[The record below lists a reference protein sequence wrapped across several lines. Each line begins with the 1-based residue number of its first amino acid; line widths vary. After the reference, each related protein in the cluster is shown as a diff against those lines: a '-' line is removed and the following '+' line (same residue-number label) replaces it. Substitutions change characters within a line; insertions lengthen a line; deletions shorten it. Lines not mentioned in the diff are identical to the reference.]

1 MFRTAGIKNLFLAP
15 FCIWAGIF
23 IFVPVVFMFY
33 YGLTDPAGNFTL
45 KNLLMIFQTEFF
57 HSLKM
62 SVLLA
67 LISTAVCLLLA
78 YPLCLI
84 LVERAKSAGTII
96 TLLFILPLW
105 MNTLLS
111 TMAWQTILERDGTLN
126 QILRLLSLPDMTLI
140 NTSTAIII
148 GMVYNYLPYMV
159 LPLYVALTKI
169 DKNIIEAAKDLGA
182 NTWQTFYKVILPLS
196 LPGAVSG
203 ITMVF
208 IPALTT
214 FAISA
219 LLGGG
224 RILLI
229 GNVIEQEFTFE
240 YDWNLGAALSIVL
253 MIFIII
259 NMALTV
265 FFENSHEEDKGN
277 A

>member
-1 MFRTAGIKNLFLAP
+1 MFRTVGIRNLFLAP

-23 IFVPVVFMFY
+23 IFVPLIFMLY
-33 YGLTDPAGNFTL
+33 YGLTTPEGEFTFGNI
-45 KNLLMIFQTEFF
+45 LMIFQSEFF
-57 HSLKM
+57 HSLEM

-67 LISTAVCLLLA
+67 LISTIVCLLLA

-111 TMAWQTILERDGTLN
+111 TMAWQTILESNGTLN

-140 NTSTAIII
+140 NTSTAIVI

-169 DKNIIEAAKDLGA
+169 DKSIIEAAKDLGA

-203 ITMVF
+203 ITMDF

-253 MIFIII
+253 MIFIVI

-265 FFENSHEEDKGN
+265 FFENSHEEAEK
-277 A
+277 